1 MIKKVMIMT
10 TFPKKKQSGAALAI
24 GLIFLLLATIV
35 TVAGMRGSNI
45 QERMTSNTNHKSLS
59 FMIAEVGAGDVLD
72 FVRQS
77 EDFTDPDVEFD
88 DPALDGFLRS
98 ITDTLGENNRV
109 LQYAVT
115 DVTPLPEGMIVE
127 IQGRS
132 FAGDS
137 AQGSPEGI
145 TTIELRFERFFTP
158 VDSEGPGGGEGARG
172 PGGAGMI
179 SNNSIRVA
187 GNITLEGSIHA
198 NANFEATG
206 GSSTIADQGDS
217 LSTISAGGTV
227 RFNDINPAELDPD
240 DPMFQRLLEDA
251 GIVQIP
257 RAIDYI
263 ACWIN
268 DEGLSATFP
277 FSGVDEFVDY
287 CSANEFP
294 FDKPHIKTC
303 DVSQGDLDQGAV
315 YCDGD
320 LEIKR
325 NDNVSNGTIMA
336 SGDIEIRGSSSLGAD
351 GKLGV
356 AFFAGGDLTFRG
368 SADSFGVFWSDG
380 QFTQR
385 GASQISGLVRA
396 GAGVEVEDNNDITMS
411 GNVRYTQIDDLGDF
425 LNIPDIRD
433 PTSEQTQVASFRMM
447 SLRERTGSRGG

>member
-1 MIKKVMIMT
+1 MT
-10 TFPKKKQSGAALAI
+10 AFPNKKQSGAALAI

-35 TVAGMRGSNI
+35 TVVGMRGSNL
-45 QERMTSNTNHKSLS
+45 QERMTANTNHKSLS
-59 FMIAEVGAGDVLD
+59 YMIAEVGAAEVLD
-72 FVRQS
+72 FIRQS
-77 EDFTDPDVEFD
+77 EDFTDPDAVLD
-88 DPALDGFLRS
+88 DPVLEALIRGISGD
-98 ITDTLGENNRV
+98 INENNRS
-109 LQYAVT
+109 LQYQVT
-115 DVTPLPEGMIVE
+115 DVESTADQMIVVV
-127 IQGRS
+127 QGRS
-132 FAGDS
+132 FAGGSTQDTP
-137 AQGSPEGI
+137 QGLTSVEI
-145 TTIELRFERFFTP
+145 RLERTLSI
-158 VDSEGPGGGEGARG
+158 VESESDENVPGARG

-240 DPMFQRLLEDA
+240 DPMLERLLEEA
-251 GIVQIP
+251 GILQIP

-263 ACWIN
+263 ACWID
-268 DEGLSATFP
+268 DESLSATFQ
-277 FSGVDEFVDY
+277 FSGIDLFPDY

-294 FDKPHIKTC
+294 FNEPHTKTC
-303 DVSQGDLDQGAV
+303 NVSQGDLDQGAM

-325 NDNVSNGTIMA
+325 NDNISNGTIMA

-368 SADSFGVFWSDG
+368 SADSFGVFWADG

-433 PTSEQTQVASFRMM
+433 PSSEQTQVARFHIR
-447 SLRERTGSRGG
+447 SLRERTGGSRTN